1 MILAGLAHF
10 QYDGVEVPEGVLE
23 TSGRELNAEYQ
34 EKLMVR
40 ILMRMGSK
48 LFIPLYGSGGFRLY
62 QIYKIYPH
70 GTGQPEA
77 A

>member
-1 MILAGLAHF
+1 MADALALEA
-10 QYDGVEVPEGVLE
+10 DGANF
-23 TSGRELNAEYQ
+23 NADGKQAVYT
-34 EKLMVR
+34 
-40 ILMRMGSK
+40 
-48 LFIPLYGSGGFRLY
+48 LYGSGGFRLY